1 MRPEI
6 APKHI
11 RVKDGPEVATT
22 RSFGGVGAVLYAGAV
37 SRSYAIGDSGAV
49 LDPVTFTS
57 LDADYL
63 VRLQYTARSFLGNS
77 LINLRFALDLDA
89 GSSASSSSY
98 SNYGVG
104 FENSWSQDG
113 AATVFISGTTIIPAG
128 THTVTPWYNNNLTT
142 HQSAV
147 GDQEFTRLSESWVVE
162 ILDKVSNEAF
172 NVNYAGNNLG
182 ESFVWTP
189 FSV

>member
-22 RSFGGVGAVLYAGAV
+22 RSFGGVGAVLYAGAI
-37 SRSYAIGDSGAV
+37 SNSYTIGDSGAF
-49 LDPVTFTS
+49 LDPVTFTN

-63 VRLQYTARSFLGNS
+63 VRLQYTARSFLDND
-77 LINLRFALDLDA
+77 LINLRFALDLA
-89 GSSASSSSY
+89 GGVSVSGSSY
-98 SNYGVG
+98 SSYSVG
-104 FENSWSQDG
+104 FENSVSQDG

-142 HQSAV
+142 DQSAV
-147 GDQEFTRLSESWVVE
+147 GEQGFARLSESWVVE

-172 NVNYAGNNLG
+172 SVNYAGNSLG